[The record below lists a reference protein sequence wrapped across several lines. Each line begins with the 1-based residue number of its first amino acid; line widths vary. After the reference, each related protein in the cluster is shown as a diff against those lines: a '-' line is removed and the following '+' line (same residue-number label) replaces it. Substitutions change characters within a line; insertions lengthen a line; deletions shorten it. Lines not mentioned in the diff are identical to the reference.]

1 MKRIFAIL
9 KGKLD
14 EIKLNNKV
22 KRVENAL
29 AVAVTNAES
38 DKIAQDDKLSAC
50 ISKLTEDNADVNAIL
65 NEMIECIREKHA
77 IDETLKL
84 ADELKEWLQQEV
96 EVDDKEE

>member
-1 MKRIFAIL
+1 MKRILAIL
-9 KGKLD
+9 RGKLD
-14 EIKLNNKV
+14 EVKLQNKI

-65 NEMIECIREKHA
+65 NEMIECVREKHA
-77 IDETLKL
+77 IDEALKF
-84 ADELKEWLQQEV
+84 ADELKEWLQQDVQIDE
-96 EVDDKEE
+96 

>member
-1 MKRIFAIL
+1 MKRILAIL
-9 KGKLD
+9 RGKLD
-14 EIKLNNKV
+14 EVKLQNKI

-65 NEMIECIREKHA
+65 NEMIECVREKHA
-77 IDETLKL
+77 IDEAPKF
-84 ADELKEWLQQEV
+84 ADELKEWLQQDVQIDE
-96 EVDDKEE
+96 

>member
-29 AVAVTNAES
+29 AVAMTNAES
-38 DKIAQDDKLSAC
+38 DKIAQDDKLSDC

-65 NEMIECIREKHA
+65 NDMIECIREKHS

-96 EVDDKEE
+96 EVDNKEE